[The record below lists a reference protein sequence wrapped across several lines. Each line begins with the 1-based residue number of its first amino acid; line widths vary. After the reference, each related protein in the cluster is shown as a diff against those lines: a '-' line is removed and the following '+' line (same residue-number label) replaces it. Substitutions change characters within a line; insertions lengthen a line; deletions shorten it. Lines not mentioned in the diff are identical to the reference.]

1 MLPLMNGAERS
12 LSSTYV
18 KEGILLIVK
27 ANSEY
32 IYECDFGDLD
42 GIYICKCGF
51 RDLDG
56 IYICKCRLH
65 DLHM

>member
-18 KEGILLIVK
+18 KEASILLIVK

-32 IYECDFGDLD
+32 IWMRFWGPW
-42 GIYICKCGF
+42 
-51 RDLDG
+51 RDL
-56 IYICKCRLH
+56 Y
-65 DLHM
+65 M